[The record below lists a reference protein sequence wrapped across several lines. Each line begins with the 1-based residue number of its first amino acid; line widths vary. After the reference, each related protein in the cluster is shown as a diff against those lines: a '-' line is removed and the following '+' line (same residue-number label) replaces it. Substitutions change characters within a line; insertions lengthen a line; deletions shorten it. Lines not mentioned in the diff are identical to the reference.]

1 MKYFLMKKVN
11 ILFYAVVFSCLIS
24 CSDETTDSSGMND
37 PVTTVQP
44 ESPPATPPVNKAV
57 TPPVK
62 TAPQA
67 AEKKETVEVKTRDT
81 PRTEISIGQKGGSIR
96 TKKGSDISVDD
107 KGVKIGSKDVLI
119 DIKRDT
125 NQ

>member
-11 ILFYAVVFSCLIS
+11 VLFYAVVFNFLIS
-24 CSDETTDSSGMND
+24 CSDETTDSSGIND

-44 ESPPATPPVNKAV
+44 ETSPATPPVNKAV

-62 TAPQA
+62 AVEPP
-67 AEKKETVEVKTRDT
+67 EKKEPVEVKIRDT
-81 PRTEISIGQKGGSIR
+81 PKTEISIGQKGGSVK
-96 TKKGSDISVDD
+96 TKKGSDISIGES
-107 KGVKIGSKDVLI
+107 GVKIGTKDVRI

-125 NQ
+125 N

>member
-11 ILFYAVVFSCLIS
+11 VLFYAVVLSCLIS
-24 CSDETTDSSGMND
+24 CSDETTDSSGINN

-44 ESPPATPPVNKAV
+44 ETSPATPPVNKAV

-62 TAPQA
+62 AAPQV
-67 AEKKETVEVKTRDT
+67 AEKKDPVEVKTRDT
-81 PRTEISIGQKGGSIR
+81 PRTEISIGQKGGSIK
-96 TKKGSDISVDD
+96 TKKGSDISIDD
-107 KGVKIGSKDVLI
+107 KGVKIGSKDVRI

-125 NQ
+125 N